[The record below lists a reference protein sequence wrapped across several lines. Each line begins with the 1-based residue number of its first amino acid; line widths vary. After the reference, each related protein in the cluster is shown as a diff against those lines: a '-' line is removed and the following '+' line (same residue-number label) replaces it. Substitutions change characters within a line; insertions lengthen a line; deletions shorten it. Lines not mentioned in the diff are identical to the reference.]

1 MSNLLSPIESIPIT
15 AGAASTQQATKVILV
30 RHARTTYNQQG
41 RYQGSSDTSVLTEQG
56 QLDAY
61 TTGLALQQFDFDA
74 LYTSPLT
81 RVQQTTSAIIS
92 AWNQKIP
99 PVIVEPRLTEVCM
112 SDWQGLY
119 YHEVKEHFAEAYS
132 CWQNTP
138 QLFSRDGVFFPV
150 LELFN
155 QAQSFWRSLL
165 ARHRSQTIL
174 VVAHGGT
181 NRALIATAIGLSPS
195 HYHSLQQ
202 SNCGITCLTFKA
214 GTAGHHQPKL
224 NYLNVTN
231 HLDEKLPKLKAGKTG
246 WRWLLL
252 SNSTAQDLLHRSYLP
267 ELMAQNKIDLVLTDN
282 SQRGENLAHNLA
294 TAHQQT
300 VHFAIS
306 QERFLETW
314 QQRISQRQRANSA
327 VGSASLTTGLIIAG
341 DHLLQPIF
349 SKTLAVDPVVNL
361 AGYLSVIHYPHANCQ
376 SILQGVIP
384 LEQQFISQL
393 S

>member
-1 MSNLLSPIESIPIT
+1 MTNLLSPLEFIRLSG
-15 AGAASTQQATKVILV
+15 GASSTQQTTQVILV
-30 RHARTTYNQQG
+30 RHARTNYNQQG
-41 RYQGSSDTSVLTEQG
+41 RYQGSSDASVLTEQG

-61 TTGLALQQFDFDA
+61 ATGLALQQFDFDA
-74 LYTSPLT
+74 VYTSPLT
-81 RVQQTTSAIIS
+81 RVQQTTTAIIA
-92 AWNQKIP
+92 AWNQKNRP
-99 PVIVEPRLTEVCM
+99 PVIVEPKLTEVCM

-138 QLFSRDGVFFPV
+138 QLFSRDGFFFPV

-165 ARHRSQTIL
+165 ERHRGQTIL

-202 SNCGITCLTFKA
+202 SNCGISCLTFA
-214 GTAGHHQPKL
+214 DNDHQPKL

-231 HLDEKLPKLKAGKTG
+231 HLAEQLPKLKAGKTG

-252 SNSTAQDLLHRSYLP
+252 SNSTAEASLHNSCLP
-267 ELMAQNKIDLVLTDN
+267 ELITQNQINLVLTDN
-282 SQRGENLAHNLA
+282 SQSGENLAHHLTVDQN
-294 TAHQQT
+294 QT

-314 QQRISQRQRANSA
+314 QQRISQRQRSNSA
-327 VGSASLTTGLIIAG
+327 AQSASLTTGLIIAS
-341 DHLLQPIF
+341 DHLLKPIF
-349 SKTLAVDPVVNL
+349 SKTLVVDPVLNL
-361 AGYLSVIHYPHANCQ
+361 EGYLSVIHYPHSNCQ
-376 SILQGVIP
+376 SILQGIIP
-384 LEQQFISQL
+384 LEQQLVIAEL
-393 S
+393 